1 MLKLKLQ
8 YFGQLMWTVDSFEKS
23 LILGKIEGRRRRDYG
38 NLIRLPNRLPI
49 IRGGDGWMASL
60 MQGRWTWAKFE
71 RWWRT
76 GRPGMLSSMEWQ
88 RVGHNWA
95 SIQQQDEATSD
106 VSEQEGILIL
116 RLTRLSFS
124 PDHPFS
130 VPWAKL
136 THYHLR
142 NGLLL
147 TLAGHRIPPPLYTY
161 LCAHAQFF
169 SHVWLFVTP
178 WTVACQAPLSMEFFR
193 QECWS
198 ELPCP
203 PPEDLSTP
211 GLKHVSPASPVL
223 ESRLFT
229 IEPLGKPIDIYSKTQ
244 NTCFKRISNLD

>member
-1 MLKLKLQ
+1 
-8 YFGQLMWTVDSFEKS
+8 
-23 LILGKIEGRRRRDYG
+23 
-38 NLIRLPNRLPI
+38 
-49 IRGGDGWMASL
+49 
-60 MQGRWTWAKFE
+60 
-71 RWWRT
+71 
-76 GRPGMLSSMEWQ
+76 MEWQ

-116 RLTRLSFS
+116 RLTRLSFC